1 VTVKLEIR
9 KINTNSNRLCL
20 KDISVK
26 PAIMDFGNCEA
37 VAGGCICIFVQG
49 NHSNRLMLKWSTI
62 CIEVR
67 KNYDQIYVSAISWA
81 PPGKITKFFKKITN
95 FVA

>member
-1 VTVKLEIR
+1 
-9 KINTNSNRLCL
+9 
-20 KDISVK
+20 
-26 PAIMDFGNCEA
+26 MDLGKCEA
-37 VAGGCICIFVQG
+37 VAGGCIGIFVQG

-81 PPGKITKFFKKITN
+81 PPVKITKFIKNMTN
-95 FVA
+95 LVA